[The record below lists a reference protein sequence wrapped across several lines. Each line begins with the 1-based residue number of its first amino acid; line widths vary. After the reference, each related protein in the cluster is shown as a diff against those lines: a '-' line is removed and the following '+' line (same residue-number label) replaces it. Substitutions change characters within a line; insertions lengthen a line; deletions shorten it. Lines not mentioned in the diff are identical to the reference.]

1 MTPLF
6 STKVSPISLGT
17 LMAIPTETL
26 QWLQDT
32 INREVR
38 QFVYQIERDEGI
50 PNFDFA
56 KYLEVIQLSLP
67 QEAIHTRKLPK
78 QYQRCQARINKAGRE
93 SQCSHRSTSGRLC
106 LTHAKSDLKYGI
118 VTEEIPAEFQHLFSS
133 VPLSSMEENLPN
145 PEVPESSLVDYQ
157 TEYDLTL
164 IPLSRQNLKAVQ
176 IRETNGRQ
184 TRVLYDS
191 LTKYIYTSNPKNPKF
206 IGQVASRQIIR

>member
-1 MTPLF
+1 
-6 STKVSPISLGT
+6 
-17 LMAIPTETL
+17 MAIPTETL

-38 QFVYQIERDEGI
+38 QFVYQIEREEGI
-50 PNFDFA
+50 PNFDFV
-56 KYLEVIQLSLP
+56 KYLEVIRLSLP
-67 QEAIHTRKLPK
+67 QDATHTRKLPK
-78 QYQRCQARINKAGRE
+78 QYQRCQARINKSGRE

-106 LTHAKSDLKYGI
+106 LTHAKSELKYGL

-133 VPLSSMEENLPN
+133 VPPHCVEENLPN
-145 PEVPESSLVDYQ
+145 PELTEESIDDYQ

-164 IPLSRQNLKAVQ
+164 IPLSRHNLKAVQ
-176 IRETNGRQ
+176 IQEANGRH

-191 LTKYIYTSNPKNPKF
+191 LTKYIYTYNPDNPQF